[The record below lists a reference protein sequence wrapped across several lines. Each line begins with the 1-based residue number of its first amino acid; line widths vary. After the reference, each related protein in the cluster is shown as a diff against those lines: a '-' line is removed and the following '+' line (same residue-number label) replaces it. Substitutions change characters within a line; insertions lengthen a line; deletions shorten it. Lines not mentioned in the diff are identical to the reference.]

1 MRPSDFFSAPSED
14 CHFRLQKSKRGERGS
29 KKKRAQYSV
38 QQENFYQSFEH
49 LEDTGLWGWPC
60 CKLRLSCG

>member
-14 CHFRLQKSKRGERGS
+14 CRFRLQKSKRGECDRR
-29 KKKRAQYSV
+29 KKRAQYSV

-49 LEDTGLWGWPC
+49 LEDTGLW
-60 CKLRLSCG
+60 

>member
-14 CHFRLQKSKRGERGS
+14 CRFRLQKSKRGECGRR
-29 KKKRAQYSV
+29 KKRAQYSV

-49 LEDTGLWGWPC
+49 LEDTGLW
-60 CKLRLSCG
+60 